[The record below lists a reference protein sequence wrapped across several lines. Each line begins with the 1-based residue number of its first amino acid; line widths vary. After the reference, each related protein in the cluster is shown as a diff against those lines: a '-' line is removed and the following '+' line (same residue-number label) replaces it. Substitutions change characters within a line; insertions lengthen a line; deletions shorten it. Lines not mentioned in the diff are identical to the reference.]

1 MKTVLSKL
9 LNTVPDTQHV
19 LLPSVLINNT
29 EQSPFVSYPFVF
41 ISMIMI
47 QAFHNFCLQCKYNL
61 VVLIHSM
68 IESNDVFKHMRKLGG
83 QSAWNY
89 FLFLILIKYFLKVI
103 FCIIQ
108 QFVSTHDTKKFVRT
122 LLSLYFLRK
131 KKRSVF
137 ISTVIVSCFCCFLQ
151 L

>member
-1 MKTVLSKL
+1 MKTVLSKM
-9 LNTVPDTQHV
+9 LNTIFDTQHV

-29 EQSPFVSYPFVF
+29 KQSPFVSYPFVF
-41 ISMIMI
+41 VSMIMI
-47 QAFHNFCLQCKYNL
+47 QAFHNSCLQCKYNL

-108 QFVSTHDTKKFVRT
+108 QFVSTHHTKKFVRT